1 MGISTKKTITL
12 GTECFLQNNIVEYR
26 PSNLENAYVFY
37 KNTLKQFTDSKH
49 ENVLTRTPFSINLKD
64 ALGVHQFGKNKT

>member
-1 MGISTKKTITL
+1 MLKDTYNLAYSA
-12 GTECFLQNNIVEYR
+12 EPFNSYIVEYR